1 MDSEV
6 LGFLSN
12 YFNSSLPPSRE
23 EATPIR
29 SLGDGENVR
38 MFTSLRRKSSS
49 PLDSGIGKLAGRV
62 LRFKRSGTKA
72 SLQTDFL
79 TRMRI
84 LQKMM

>member
-1 MDSEV
+1 
-6 LGFLSN
+6 
-12 YFNSSLPPSRE
+12 
-23 EATPIR
+23 
-29 SLGDGENVR
+29 

-72 SLQTDFL
+72 SLQTEFL